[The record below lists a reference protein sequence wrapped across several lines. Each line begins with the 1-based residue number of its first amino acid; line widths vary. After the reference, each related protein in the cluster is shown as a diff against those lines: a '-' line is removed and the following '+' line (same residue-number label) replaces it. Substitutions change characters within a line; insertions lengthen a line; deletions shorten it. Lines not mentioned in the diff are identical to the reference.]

1 MVHVVGEV
9 CGVCGGGGCVVHVVG
24 EVCGT
29 SYPTDH
35 DQLSTHPL
43 MSPSILLP
51 SSWKIPFWTILKDFT
66 HIPSSDRCFELG
78 GIEPCVCVGG
88 VRRFGGGGEEEEVRR
103 DGV

>member
-1 MVHVVGEV
+1 MVY
-9 CGVCGGGGCVVHVVG
+9 VVG

-29 SYPTDH
+29 SYPNDH
-35 DQLSTHPL
+35 GQLSTHPP
-43 MSPSILLP
+43 MSTSILLP

-78 GIEPCVCVGG
+78 GIEPCVCVWE
-88 VRRFGGGGEEEEVRR
+88 GGGEGGSEGDVRR